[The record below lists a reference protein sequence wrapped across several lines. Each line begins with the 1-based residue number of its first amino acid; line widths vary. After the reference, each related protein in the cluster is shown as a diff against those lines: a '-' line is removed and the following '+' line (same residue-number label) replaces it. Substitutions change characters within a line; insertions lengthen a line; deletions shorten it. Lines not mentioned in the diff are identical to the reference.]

1 MEFKVVQYMTQT
13 EQHLKKL
20 YTNPDH
26 FSFNRNSNIMTFDQ
40 NRVLL
45 GDESQKDMPDFYINA
60 NYVDILGH
68 QVIATQGPLH
78 STFNNFWKMIDK
90 KRVSAIFMLC
100 ERVEK
105 QKVKCD
111 LYWPCKIEEPLDVG
125 DYTIKLLSKEDDGKY
140 LKIRKFSLLN
150 KLDK

>member
-13 EQHLKKL
+13 QQHLKKL
-20 YTNPDH
+20 YTNPNH

-45 GDESQKDMPDFYINA
+45 GDESQKESPDYYINA
-60 NYVDILGH
+60 NYVDIFGH

-78 STFNNFWKMIDK
+78 STFNNFWKMVDK
-90 KRVSAIFMLC
+90 CRVSAIVMLC
-100 ERVEK
+100 ERVQK
-105 QKVKCD
+105 NKVKCD
-111 LYWPCKIEEPLDVG
+111 LYWPSKIEEPLDVG
-125 DYTIKLLSKEDDGKY
+125 DYIVKLVSKEQEGKY
-140 LKIRKFSLLN
+140 LKVRKFVLSN